1 MGKTNLNNQKAKIKC
16 FVFGILIGIA
26 VMLLFLVIFSLV
38 IMYAQLDRALSAPL
52 ASLCIAIG
60 VIVSSY
66 FVAFCIGEKGYLI
79 GLVTALIYLAILSL
93 VSAVLNGT
101 EIGINA
107 LFRFVIVFLSG
118 LIGGILGVGKKNKRK
133 YI

>member
-1 MGKTNLNNQKAKIKC
+1 MGKTNLNNQKSKIKC

-66 FVAFCIGEKGYLI
+66 FIAFCIGEKGYLI
-79 GLVTALIYLAILSL
+79 GLVTALIYLAISL